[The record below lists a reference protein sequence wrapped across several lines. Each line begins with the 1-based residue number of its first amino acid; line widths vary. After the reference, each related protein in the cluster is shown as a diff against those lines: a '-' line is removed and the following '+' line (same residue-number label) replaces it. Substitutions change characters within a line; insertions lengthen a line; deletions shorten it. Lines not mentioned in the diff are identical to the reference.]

1 MGYVGKCFDEKNVHI
16 PYAELTPEE
25 KSVLSEKLL
34 KEQQYI
40 PVFFSED
47 DAAAHYEG
55 YCKTELWPMFH
66 YLLEDFK
73 EHITTQKRNWDGYVK
88 VNQYFAK
95 AVADVYQ
102 PGDYIWVHDYH
113 LMLVPENVA
122 QTNPCSEI
130 FRCLPTRKEIL
141 NGVLASNLIGLQTYA
156 YARHFTSTCTRVLGL
171 ESAPEGI
178 DYHGSIVAVM
188 IFPIG
193 IDVAVCE
200 AHRESEAVLSKI
212 KSLKEIY
219 PGKKII
225 FGRDKIDQATGLL
238 QKFKTFEL
246 FLQKYPEWQ
255 GKVVLVQ
262 VSSSP
267 QSLPTLEKKISEVVS
282 RINTTFGSLEFVPVH
297 HFQQVIAREEYYGL
311 LSIADVALI
320 TSVRDGMN
328 TTSHEFVI
336 CQRGNY
342 SPLILSEFTGTAGSL
357 KEAMLVNPFDFS
369 GVAESI
375 HHALSLSQEKKVTMH
390 NVSNPRVVFNPL

>member
-1 MGYVGKCFDEKNVHI
+1 MHMLVILPAPVLESLGLNLLLRGSTIMEASLQSRYF
-16 PYAELTPEE
+16 PSALMLL
-25 KSVLSEKLL
+25 SVKP
-34 KEQQYI
+34 I
-40 PVFFSED
+40 
-47 DAAAHYEG
+47 G
-55 YCKTELWPMFH
+55 TELLGNFW
-66 YLLEDFK
+66 
-73 EHITTQKRNWDGYVK
+73 
-88 VNQYFAK
+88 
-95 AVADVYQ
+95 
-102 PGDYIWVHDYH
+102 
-113 LMLVPENVA
+113 
-122 QTNPCSEI
+122 
-130 FRCLPTRKEIL
+130 
-141 NGVLASNLIGLQTYA
+141 LA
-156 YARHFTSTCTRVLGL
+156 
-171 ESAPEGI
+171 
-178 DYHGSIVAVM
+178 
-188 IFPIG
+188 
-193 IDVAVCE
+193 
-200 AHRESEAVLSKI
+200 RESEAVLSKI

-336 CQRGNY
+336 CQRSNY

-369 GVAESI
+369 VILPFDVANKSRGLPKLSI
-375 HHALSLSQEKKVTMH
+375 RPWACPLSRKLQCIM
-390 NVSNPRVVFNPL
+390 